1 MGLLDEFSSFVKTPE
16 GQGLLSAAFGGLATA
31 RRGTPFNNMGK
42 AGLAGIMGY
51 GNALD
56 RNAQTGKDA
65 QALELQKMQV
75 DQLRKAAAKSDRI
88 DALAQKFF
96 TPGIPEQAGIPS
108 DVGPMPPTPATPS
121 RFDALGYGNALMG
134 VDPTKGAEWM
144 QAMQK
149 DNTPINVAAGG
160 TLFDRHTGK
169 ILFTAPNKEESTD
182 PKIKQFE
189 YAKLNGFKGSFA
201 DWVAIGPNIMAGA
214 MAPLR
219 AAQVENIEAE
229 NAYNLP
235 PPRSAAKPA
244 APMRGQVVDGYKFK
258 GGNPAD
264 QNNWERK

>member
-31 RRGTPFNNMGK
+31 RRGQPFNNIGK
-42 AGLAGIMGY
+42 AGLAGLMGY
-51 GNALD
+51 GQAQDRIEKNASLD
-56 RNAQTGKDA
+56 M
-65 QALELQKMQV
+65 QKQLHQMQL
-75 DQLRKAAAKSDRI
+75 DQLRKAAAKSDQI
-88 DALAQKFF
+88 AALAQKFF

-149 DNTPINVAAGG
+149 DNTPINVAAGS
-160 TLFDRHTGK
+160 TLFDPRTGK

-219 AAQVENIEAE
+219 AAQVRNIEAE
-229 NAYNLP
+229 NDYNLP

-264 QNNWERK
+264 KSNWEKQ